1 MTYSN
6 KDCEIA
12 ALDGKLEGLK
22 HHLNSLLNINT
33 NPKYKIDLS
42 EEIKRVNKEIQE
54 TRTKLDELNNFL

>member
-12 ALDGKLEGLK
+12 ALNGKLEGLK

-42 EEIKRVNKEIQE
+42 EEITRVNKEIQE
-54 TRTKLDELNNFL
+54 TQTKLDKLNNVL

>member
-12 ALDGKLEGLK
+12 ALNGKLEGLK

-42 EEIKRVNKEIQE
+42 EEINRVNRDIQE
-54 TRTKLDELNNFL
+54 TQTKLNNINNFF